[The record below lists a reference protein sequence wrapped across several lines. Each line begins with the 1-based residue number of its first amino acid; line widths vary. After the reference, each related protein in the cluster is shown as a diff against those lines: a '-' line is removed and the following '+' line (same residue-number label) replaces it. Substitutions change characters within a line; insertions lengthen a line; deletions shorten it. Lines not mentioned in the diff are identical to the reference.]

1 MLENRVL
8 WTRGMQLAESR
19 GGSRPYQMPSK
30 MLEVA
35 VGTRTAV
42 DLDRS
47 VNCDGSRVG
56 AKCPPGK
63 ADGPLG
69 HEGPSGGQVHTQT
82 VPMEDVGQSWL
93 ADECYATSPDEK
105 EEEKIVLA
113 MGPRPYPNPQKVVP
127 SVEVQGRVSARA
139 TI

>member
-1 MLENRVL
+1 MHLAP
-8 WTRGMQLAESR
+8 RGALVPKRAIGLSR
-19 GGSRPYQMPSK
+19 GTLRPNTRAITIHTSIEINSSSRPNSD
-30 MLEVA
+30 LE
-35 VGTRTAV
+35 
-42 DLDRS
+42 
-47 VNCDGSRVG
+47 
-56 AKCPPGK
+56 P
-63 ADGPLG
+63 
-69 HEGPSGGQVHTQT
+69 GGQVHTQT